1 MSTAVLQGALPSLYY
16 CNIIT
21 KYWRAP
27 RAQWWAPST
36 RKPCAIQSAFPPPR
50 CRAPAPC
57 TIIMP
62 PAISLLAQAAV
73 IAYPDGIKC
82 LQDRL
87 AISFASS
94 PDAFA
99 A

>member
-1 MSTAVLQGALPSLYY
+1 VVGAMDPQTLRYPIRLSAPEVPSPHHHH
-16 CNIIT
+16 
-21 KYWRAP
+21 A
-27 RAQWWAPST
+27 A
-36 RKPCAIQSAFPPPR
+36 
-50 CRAPAPC
+50 
-57 TIIMP
+57 M
-62 PAISLLAQAAV
+62 SLLAQAAV
-73 IAYPDGIKC
+73 LAYPDGIKC

>member
-1 MSTAVLQGALPSLYY
+1 M
-16 CNIIT
+16 
-21 KYWRAP
+21 
-27 RAQWWAPST
+27 
-36 RKPCAIQSAFPPPR
+36 
-50 CRAPAPC
+50 
-57 TIIMP
+57 
-62 PAISLLAQAAV
+62 SLLAQAAV
-73 IAYPDGIKC
+73 LAYPDGIKC

>member
-1 MSTAVLQGALPSLYY
+1 VVGAIDPQTLRYPIRLSAPEVPSL
-16 CNIIT
+16 
-21 KYWRAP
+21 
-27 RAQWWAPST
+27 APSST
-36 RKPCAIQSAFPPPR
+36 HAA
-50 CRAPAPC
+50 
-57 TIIMP
+57 M
-62 PAISLLAQAAV
+62 SLLAQAAV
-73 IAYPDGIKC
+73 LAYPDGIKC